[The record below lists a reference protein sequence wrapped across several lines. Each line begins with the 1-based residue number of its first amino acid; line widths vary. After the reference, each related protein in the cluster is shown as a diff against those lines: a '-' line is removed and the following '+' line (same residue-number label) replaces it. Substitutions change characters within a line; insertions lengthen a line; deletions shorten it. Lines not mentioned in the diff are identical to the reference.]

1 MVALTIG
8 AVDDLAGHQ
17 RRHGGK
23 GIQQPAV
30 QGCLLTGQQRREFL
44 PRHRQR
50 VTLILSGRQMVEQ
63 PRQHLPF
70 LRHLQIHTPQ
80 AVQNTPLFV
89 AQYQVGVTAQRL
101 QNQSKTA
108 LLAQFVGGLD
118 MQRHHTL

>member
-1 MVALTIG
+1 
-8 AVDDLAGHQ
+8 
-17 RRHGGK
+17 
-23 GIQQPAV
+23 
-30 QGCLLTGQQRREFL
+30 
-44 PRHRQR
+44 
-50 VTLILSGRQMVEQ
+50 MVEQ

-118 MQRHHTL
+118 MQRHHTLQRRLFDGHNTSVADTLAQQHAEHGRLGRIVPQLLRHMDAGLVGVGAQQ